1 MKRKFY
7 LTSKEREELLSSN
20 FKVRSLEELVFV
32 LMRQRQRENL
42 LGSDDIIYHYTEEL
56 KEELRRK
63 HDLQDKIVSEY
74 ACNIEGQDNVTF
86 NLRPDE
92 GAIYFVYSEQSDN
105 DLQ

>member
-56 KEELRRK
+56 KEELCRK

-74 ACNIEGQDNVTF
+74 ACNIEGQDNITF

-105 DLQ
+105 NL

>member
-7 LTSKEREELLSSN
+7 LTSKEREELLSEN

-42 LGSDDIIYHYTEEL
+42 LGSDDIIYHYAEEL

-63 HDLQDKIVSEY
+63 HDLQDKIVNEY
-74 ACNIEGQDNVTF
+74 VCNIEGQDNVNF
-86 NLRPDE
+86 DLRPGE
-92 GAIYFVYSEQSDN
+92 GAIYFVYSKQSDDN
-105 DLQ
+105 L

>member
-7 LTSKEREELLSSN
+7 LTSKEREGLLSEN

-42 LGSDDIIYHYTEEL
+42 LGSDDIIYHYAEEL

-63 HDLQDKIVSEY
+63 HDLQDKIVNEY
-74 ACNIEGQDNVTF
+74 VCNIEGQDNVNF
-86 NLRPDE
+86 DLRPDE
-92 GAIYFVYSEQSDN
+92 GAIYFVCSEQSDDN
-105 DLQ
+105 L